1 MASGYNADGG
11 GAVDGQPTAPPSSEG
26 AGDAQ
31 SADQPQGRED
41 TFFLPP
47 DYPGIENLKQG
58 DTVTLRVVGKDEDGN
73 VEVECDPKEMAA
85 KGGQKNYKPMMD
97 DFDESMK
104 QG

>member
-11 GAVDGQPTAPPSSEG
+11 GAAGEQPAAPPAEEQG
-26 AGDAQ
+26 GDAQ

-47 DYPGIENLKQG
+47 DYPGIENLKKG

-73 VEVECDPKEMAA
+73 VEVECDPKAMAA
-85 KGGQKNYKPMMD
+85 KGGNAYKPMME
-97 DFDESMK
+97 DFDDSMK
-104 QG
+104 G